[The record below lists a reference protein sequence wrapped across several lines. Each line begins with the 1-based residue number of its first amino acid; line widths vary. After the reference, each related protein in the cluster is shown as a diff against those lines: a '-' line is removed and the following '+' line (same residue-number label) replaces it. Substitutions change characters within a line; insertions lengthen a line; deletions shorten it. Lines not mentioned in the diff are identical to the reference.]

1 MPLLA
6 RQVLEVEMEEQ
17 FRVRKISS
25 RASMTMS
32 EGNYSMSI
40 RRLGAECSLQSISSG
55 DRPSYHFTV
64 HEFAE
69 LTAGRRITLRTL
81 GFSSRS
87 SDPDRR
93 PTAESLVQSTLNT
106 VLPDSDD
113 SGDAH
118 PWQILVD
125 ALATHNVQSTAHVIR
140 QLPYDVELSN
150 ELRSLFDFDE
160 Q

>member
-1 MPLLA
+1 
-6 RQVLEVEMEEQ
+6 
-17 FRVRKISS
+17 
-25 RASMTMS
+25 
-32 EGNYSMSI
+32 MSI

-55 DRPSYHFTV
+55 DSPGYHFTV

-81 GFSSRS
+81 GFSSWS

-113 SGDAH
+113 CGDA
-118 PWQILVD
+118 L
-125 ALATHNVQSTAHVIR
+125 IR
-140 QLPYDVELSN
+140 G
-150 ELRSLFDFDE
+150 RSLSTLLPLTTCS
-160 Q
+160 QQPTSYVSCRIT